1 MITLTILGLG
11 AYHPT
16 LLPKFPSLNLH
27 ESWDFVAG
35 QRHSNNSDHLLWPL
49 VPTLGVCM
57 LVLAGHC
64 AWKVRA
70 GY

>member
-35 QRHSNNSDHLLWPL
+35 QRHSNNPDTCSGPSSPLL
-49 VPTLGVCM
+49 VCACWF
-57 LVLAGHC
+57 LLAI
-64 AWKVRA
+64 VR
-70 GY
+70 GR